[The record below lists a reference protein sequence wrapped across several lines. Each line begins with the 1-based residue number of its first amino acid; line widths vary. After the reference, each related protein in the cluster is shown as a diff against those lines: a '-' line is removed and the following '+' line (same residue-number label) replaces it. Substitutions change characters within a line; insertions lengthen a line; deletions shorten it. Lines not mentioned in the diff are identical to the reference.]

1 MQEESE
7 NRGINFYFFAL
18 SRADFWLIYPLAEE
32 FSRRQLGTTTLV
44 ISSLGGSDEIPTF
57 SPELKV
63 HKVLDDTNL
72 SNSSPS
78 EIFQA
83 LIYQI
88 TTNIDFTQN
97 SKAFLLGDRYETV
110 GVSMVLNLLNIP
122 FAHISGGESTPNSQ
136 DDLYRKCISILAT
149 VHFPPLPEHARAL
162 VQLGIDEKT
171 IFNVGYLG
179 WDSADS
185 ARRITEEYLKLTETF
200 HTILFTY
207 HPNTMD
213 LQRVLQE
220 IEILLE
226 GLELILAGSPTAFVL
241 ITASNHD
248 FGGNVINNAF
258 KAWTLNNSR
267 SRFVEQLGEQYLA
280 IMEKCQ
286 LVMGNSSS
294 GIVEAPRVGTRTLNI
309 GDRQHGR
316 GYSPT
321 VTHARLLPEEISSL
335 ALQLLSQKE
344 VSSESQESQ
353 LDPLVR
359 NKIIDQVIIL
369 LENGK
374 F

>member
-1 MQEESE
+1 MLEESE
-7 NRGINFYFFAL
+7 NRGTNFYFFAL

-44 ISSLGGSDEIPTF
+44 VSSLGGSDELPTF

-63 HKVLDDTNL
+63 HKVLKDTNL
-72 SNSSPS
+72 SSSSPS

-83 LIYQI
+83 LIHQL

-136 DDLYRKCISILAT
+136 DDLYRKCVSILAT
-149 VHFPPLPEHARAL
+149 VHFPPLLEHARAL
-162 VQLGIDEKT
+162 VQLGIDGKT
-171 IFNVGYLG
+171 IFSVGYLG

-185 ARRITEEYLKLTETF
+185 SRGISEEYLKLTETF
-200 HTILFTY
+200 QTVLFTY

-220 IEILLE
+220 VEILLE

-258 KAWTLNNSR
+258 EAWTLNNSR

-280 IMEKCQ
+280 VMEKCQ

-316 GYSPT
+316 GNSPT

-344 VSSESQESQ
+344 VSSESQE
-353 LDPLVR
+353 LRLEPLVR
-359 NKIIDQVIIL
+359 NKIIDQVIVL